1 MARPTAAA
9 APVDAFATTL
19 RPILQAHCVSCHN
32 PTKRVGGVDLTPFEN
47 ESAVL
52 KDHKLWRRVIEQVE
66 TEQMPPDDEK
76 FTAAMGTTLV
86 SGLKQTLALL
96 DQGHP
101 SLLDPGPSLVRR
113 LSHVEYRNA
122 IRDLTGVDLDVAQ
135 RVGLPQDSTGSSYE
149 NIAAALLVQPTLLEK
164 YFTAADLVLDRLFGP
179 LPTAP
184 KTKPAWQSDAEIK
197 KQQQQ
202 RDAFFATVPETA
214 DRATTQTFLARF
226 ARRAW
231 RRPIAGA
238 ELDRLLEIYDTA
250 LAQGDAPRTALRRTL
265 KPILV
270 APDFLFRIEADR
282 TPTAPAPGTVVAA
295 ARVSD
300 VELASRFSF
309 FLWSSIPDDEL
320 LAVAE
325 ANQLSQPAV
334 LEAQVRRL
342 LADPRA
348 HALTE
353 NFFVRWLGANRVAQA
368 RPSTEF
374 YPTFNDGLKRA
385 MLAEVTTFCDHLRT
399 DDRPIL
405 ELLDADY
412 TFVNEDLAKH
422 YGLTSVTGKE
432 FQRTALRPDDHRGG
446 VLGMGAILASTSHT
460 DRTSPTQRGK
470 WMLDVIFGTPPPPP
484 PANASQFRDD
494 GKKKNPPKDF
504 REKLAQHAADATCAG
519 CHRRMDPLGFGLDN
533 YNAVGA
539 WRPTTAELDTS
550 GTLPGGEKFAGVDGL
565 KKIVWDRRDQFTRN
579 LIGQMLTYALGRELE
594 YFDEFQIA
602 QIQADL
608 ERSGGRFSTLV
619 LGVAT
624 SYPFQY
630 RRNAEPHSEAPAP
643 TATPQR

>member
-202 RDAFFATVPETA
+202 RDAFFAMVPETA
-214 DRATTQTFLARF
+214 DRATTQAFLARF
-226 ARRAW
+226 TRRAW
-231 RRPIAGA
+231 RRPIAA
-238 ELDRLLEIYDTA
+238 TELDRLLKIYDAA

-282 TPTAPAPGTVVAA
+282 TPVAPAPGTIVAA

-300 VELASRFSF
+300 VELASRLSY
-309 FLWSSIPDDEL
+309 FLWSSMPDDEL
-320 LAVAE
+320 FALARQGTLQQPEVLRA
-325 ANQLSQPAV
+325 QLT
-334 LEAQVRRL
+334 RM
-342 LADPRA
+342 LADPKISRFM
-348 HALTE
+348 E
-353 NFFVRWLGANRVAQA
+353 SFPRQWLQLHRVGQFPPDASLYPDYDKWLEQSLVLETTGYFGEVFSKNLPL
-368 RPSTEF
+368 REF
-374 YPTFNDGLKRA
+374 LVSDWTMMNPRLA
-385 MLAEVTTFCDHLRT
+385 M
-399 DDRPIL
+399 
-405 ELLDADY
+405 
-412 TFVNEDLAKH
+412 H
-422 YGLTSVTGKE
+422 YGLPRPAASGI
-432 FQRTALRPDDHRGG
+432 QRMLLRAEDHRGG
-446 VLGMGAILASTSHT
+446 LLTHASILSLTSDGTRH
-460 DRTSPTQRGK
+460 RPVHRGV
-470 WMLDVIFGTPPPPP
+470 WVSEAIFGRTPPPPP
-484 PANASQFRDD
+484 PGS
-494 GKKKNPPKDF
+494 
-504 REKLAQHAADATCAG
+504 C
-519 CHRRMDPLGFGLDN
+519 RRGSRLT
-533 YNAVGA
+533 ARV
-539 WRPTTAELDTS
+539 RPSSSPGPRRTSSTSRSTA
-550 GTLPGGEKFAGVDGL
+550 
-565 KKIVWDRRDQFTRN
+565 
-579 LIGQMLTYALGRELE
+579 
-594 YFDEFQIA
+594 
-602 QIQADL
+602 
-608 ERSGGRFSTLV
+608 
-619 LGVAT
+619 
-624 SYPFQY
+624 
-630 RRNAEPHSEAPAP
+630 
-643 TATPQR
+643 

>member
-202 RDAFFATVPETA
+202 RDAFFAMVPETA
-214 DRATTQTFLARF
+214 DRATTQAFLARF
-226 ARRAW
+226 TRRAW
-231 RRPIAGA
+231 RRPIAA
-238 ELDRLLEIYDTA
+238 TELDRLLKIYDAA

-282 TPTAPAPGTVVAA
+282 TPVAPAPGTIVAA

-300 VELASRFSF
+300 VELASRLSF

-334 LEAQVRRL
+334 LDAQVRRL

-385 MLAEVTTFCDHLRT
+385 MLAEVMTFCDHLRM

-412 TFVNEDLAKH
+412 TFVNEDLAKL
-422 YGLTSVTGKE
+422 YGLTGVTGKE
-432 FQRTALRPDDHRGG
+432 FQRAALRPEDHRGG

-550 GTLPGGEKFAGVDGL
+550 GTLPGGEKFDGVDGL

-602 QIQADL
+602 RIQADL

-630 RRNAEPHSEAPAP
+630 RRNAEPHSEATAP
-643 TATPQR
+643 TAIPQR